1 MPFGCFLR
9 GANTLRFH
17 HKPRQRAATES
28 SGKKRRGSV
37 TDPAANAN
45 NLPQFLP
52 LPHYSFSCST
62 VARLRVINKRLW
74 MPQLVLLPLLLRL
87 MNFLM
92 IISASSGGDGD
103 GAAAV
108 GHLSLRSA
116 LRFEGFL
123 MDSSVESKAE
133 KNSENCV
140 GEKVERGKRK
150 RSSSFLFLR
159 FFRGSNSNQ
168 LATCSARGR
177 IICPFAWISINI
189 PLYLT
194 LFAAPSAPTC

>member
-1 MPFGCFLR
+1 MQITC
-9 GANTLRFH
+9 H
-17 HKPRQRAATES
+17 
-28 SGKKRRGSV
+28 
-37 TDPAANAN
+37 
-45 NLPQFLP
+45 
-52 LPHYSFSCST
+52 SFSPSPSSSPPTLVPCST

-103 GAAAV
+103 GAAV

-123 MDSSVESKAE
+123 MDSSVESKEEE

-150 RSSSFLFLR
+150 RSSSFVFFGVATLISLQRALRGDALFVHLHG
-159 FFRGSNSNQ
+159 F
-168 LATCSARGR
+168 
-177 IICPFAWISINI
+177 P
-189 PLYLT
+189 
-194 LFAAPSAPTC
+194 

>member
-1 MPFGCFLR
+1 
-9 GANTLRFH
+9 
-17 HKPRQRAATES
+17 
-28 SGKKRRGSV
+28 
-37 TDPAANAN
+37 
-45 NLPQFLP
+45 
-52 LPHYSFSCST
+52 
-62 VARLRVINKRLW
+62 

-133 KNSENCV
+133 EKNSENCV
-140 GEKVERGKRK
+140 GEKVERGQRK
-150 RSSSFLFLR
+150 WSSAQIFILSFFL
-159 FFRGSNSNQ
+159 G
-168 LATCSARGR
+168 
-177 IICPFAWISINI
+177 
-189 PLYLT
+189 
-194 LFAAPSAPTC
+194 